1 MITIESIEK
10 IKLFKNSSLGKNFT
24 LNLIIQIENHGD
36 KLDFSIFKTRSIW
49 NNTNTQWYYDN
60 PFNLVPNKRLNW

>member
-36 KLDFSIFKTRSIW
+36 KLDFSIFKT
-49 NNTNTQWYYDN
+49 
-60 PFNLVPNKRLNW
+60 